1 MECGGFPID
10 WMFWSA
16 IPAANWECL
25 GEKGSGDDGRDDDA
39 GVDGNVG
46 VLWVVGCLCFLDCVA
61 WGGLVEPGL
70 GKVPF
75 GGEGGDC
82 LL

>member
-25 GEKGSGDDGRDDDA
+25 GEKGSGDDGRDDEGEAAFGDEGCA
-39 GVDGNVG
+39 KVCHVFIDVVDFS
-46 VLWVVGCLCFLDCVA
+46 LWT
-61 WGGLVEPGL
+61 
-70 GKVPF
+70 GKVH
-75 GGEGGDC
+75 D
-82 LL
+82 LW